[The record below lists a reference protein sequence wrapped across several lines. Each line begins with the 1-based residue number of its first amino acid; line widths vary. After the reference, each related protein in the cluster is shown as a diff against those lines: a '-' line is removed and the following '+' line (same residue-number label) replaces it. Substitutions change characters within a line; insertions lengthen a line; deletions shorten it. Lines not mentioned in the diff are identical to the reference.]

1 MELLSVLRTGVAESL
16 TMLAAESLTMLAAV
30 STACTWTGQVS
41 IWIKCNADV
50 GGIQTCLVCQIL
62 TLVVSVQ
69 NNSIFQ
75 LILHNKTLWYFIKY
89 EYICIYQM
97 ISIYLC
103 IYICCETIVKRWFA
117 VIKNEILSSV
127 QISMCS
133 CYHDFT

>member
-16 TMLAAESLTMLAAV
+16 TMLAAM

-97 ISIYLC
+97 IYIFMYL
-103 IYICCETIVKRWFA
+103 YMLWNYSQKVVCCHKKRNLIFSTNKYVFMLSWFHLMLVFGA
-117 VIKNEILSSV
+117 
-127 QISMCS
+127 
-133 CYHDFT
+133 